1 MVCKQEAIAMESP
14 RVRELMAAVLRS
26 VADLIL
32 EDRHPL
38 QCEACGLCRC
48 DGKQDLDYMTLR
60 SGRRVFKTW
69 T

>member
-1 MVCKQEAIAMESP
+1 MESP

-32 EDRHPL
+32 EDMHPL
-38 QCEACGLCRC
+38 QCEACGFCRC

-60 SGRRVFKTW
+60 SGGRVFKTW